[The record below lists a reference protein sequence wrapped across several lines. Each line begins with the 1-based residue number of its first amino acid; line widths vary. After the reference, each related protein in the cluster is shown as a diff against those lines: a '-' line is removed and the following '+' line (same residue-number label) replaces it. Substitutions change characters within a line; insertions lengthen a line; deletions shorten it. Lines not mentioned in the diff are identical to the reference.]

1 MKAIYKIEE
10 ITENN
15 MGKNTDIKKFI
26 KKMTTM
32 G

>member
-1 MKAIYKIEE
+1 MKAIYKLEE